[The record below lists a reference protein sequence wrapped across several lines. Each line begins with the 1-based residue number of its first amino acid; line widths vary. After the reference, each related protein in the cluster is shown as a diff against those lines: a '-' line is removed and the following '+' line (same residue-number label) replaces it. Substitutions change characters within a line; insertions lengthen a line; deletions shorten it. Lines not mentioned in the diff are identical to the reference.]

1 MLRRKERIFGFGIWI
16 VSVRVVDV
24 GGMLKVCKMGLRVR
38 NCAVGMLEQLVRVPD
53 YMYMSTLRRDKS
65 RHGLQYIGMK

>member
-1 MLRRKERIFGFGIWI
+1 
-16 VSVRVVDV
+16 
-24 GGMLKVCKMGLRVR
+24 MLKVCKMGLRVR